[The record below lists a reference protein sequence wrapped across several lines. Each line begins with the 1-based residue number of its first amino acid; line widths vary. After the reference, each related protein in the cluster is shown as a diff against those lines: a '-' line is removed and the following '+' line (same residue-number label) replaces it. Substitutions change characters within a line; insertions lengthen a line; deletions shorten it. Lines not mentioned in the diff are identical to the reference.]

1 MLCRCGLQ
9 ETAMRMEGS
18 CYAPCD
24 GAKGGMIGDGASRV
38 HELTAT
44 VPMGVSA
51 KRATTTN
58 QCDRRIS
65 GARW

>member
-1 MLCRCGLQ
+1 
-9 ETAMRMEGS
+9 MRMEGS